1 MEAFRETG
9 AVNRSVITQTVG
21 MIPTATPQHPLDLRH
36 AHLHAGEDQMEVSRG
51 MDGANPNATFQ
62 DVAMIQTVT
71 HPPLQQGDQHEDPQQ
86 GELQEDPSP
95 RNQAM
100 DTSHHQTLVILL

>member
-1 MEAFRETG
+1 MEAFRGTG
-9 AVNRSVITQTVG
+9 AVNHSAITQTVG

-71 HPPLQQGDQHEDPQQ
+71 HPPLQQGDQHEDP
-86 GELQEDPSP
+86 SP